1 MPTVG
6 ADRLYHFS
14 DRFDTNA
21 AGVVHVDSRV
31 GLPGHT
37 DWL

>member
-14 DRFDTNA
+14 DRFDTDA
-21 AGVVHVDSRV
+21 AGVVHVDSKV
-31 GLPGHT
+31 GLPGQIG
-37 DWL
+37 WL